1 MVMGRL
7 WSEEERAMAAAVLG
21 PRAFEYLSG
30 CRVSPEGVVAGD
42 VDAELQTKLQE
53 VVEGP
58 SGRPWT
64 YAIFWQATRA
74 RTGEALLV
82 WGDGHCRDAE
92 PRRRGSSIVAR
103 AGEAEREEERRQRM
117 IKRVLQKLDAV
128 YGCGD
133 ENAAIRLDRVTDAE
147 AYFLISMYFSFPL
160 GEGGPGRA
168 LASGKPFWVSDVSS
182 SSSSSSEFCVR
193 AFLAR
198 SAGFRTVAFVPL
210 DGGVVELGSLDRVP
224 EGFEAMKMIRSV
236 FSRGENRL
244 KESIPR
250 IFGMDFTSIGRP
262 PQISASGAE
271 ERPVHAGVSG
281 LNWNR
286 MDDNK
291 FLNSV
296 LGGFGADRLGSTP
309 SPSPSPSLQR
319 PIPRPADLFTE
330 EHPRISQSLL
340 QKPRPRP
347 QQPPPPPVGTVDF
360 GNGGGATSAAA
371 AASAAA
377 AQSGGA
383 LALDSDLPD
392 VESSSKD
399 DRRITAAVA
408 AAEERRP
415 RKRGRKPANG
425 REEPLNHVEAER
437 QRREKLNQ
445 RFYALR
451 AVVPNISKM
460 DKASLL
466 GDAIAYI
473 QELQSRLKEVE
484 SDRDRWNNP
493 GLGPRPELEP
503 PSVEIQAL
511 HDEVIV
517 RVTSPLDGHPLS
529 RVIQAFNESNVSVVD
544 SNVLAT
550 NGSVLHTFVVKSPPD
565 SEQAT
570 RDKIVAAISCEM
582 TTSQSQSQS
591 Q

>member
-1 MVMGRL
+1 
-7 WSEEERAMAAAVLG
+7 
-21 PRAFEYLSG
+21 
-30 CRVSPEGVVAGD
+30 
-42 VDAELQTKLQE
+42 
-53 VVEGP
+53 
-58 SGRPWT
+58 
-64 YAIFWQATRA
+64 
-74 RTGEALLV
+74 
-82 WGDGHCRDAE
+82 
-92 PRRRGSSIVAR
+92 
-103 AGEAEREEERRQRM
+103 
-117 IKRVLQKLDAV
+117 
-128 YGCGD
+128 
-133 ENAAIRLDRVTDAE
+133 
-147 AYFLISMYFSFPL
+147 
-160 GEGGPGRA
+160 
-168 LASGKPFWVSDVSS
+168 
-182 SSSSSSEFCVR
+182 
-193 AFLAR
+193 
-198 SAGFRTVAFVPL
+198 
-210 DGGVVELGSLDRVP
+210 
-224 EGFEAMKMIRSV
+224 
-236 FSRGENRL
+236 
-244 KESIPR
+244 
-250 IFGMDFTSIGRP
+250 
-262 PQISASGAE
+262 
-271 ERPVHAGVSG
+271 
-281 LNWNR
+281 

-296 LGGFGADRLGSTP
+296 LGGFGADRLGSTPSP

-347 QQPPPPPVGTVDF
+347 RPRPQQLPPPPPPPPLGTVDF

-371 AASAAA
+371 AASPAA

-399 DRRITAAVA
+399 DRRITAAAAA

-473 QELQSRLKEVE
+473 QELQSRLKEFE
-484 SDRDRWNNP
+484 SDRARWNNP
-493 GLGPRPELEP
+493 GLGPRP
-503 PSVEIQAL
+503 PSSS
-511 HDEVIV
+511 
-517 RVTSPLDGHPLS
+517 RPRSRSKRCTM

-582 TTSQSQSQS
+582 TTSQSQSQ
-591 Q
+591 

>member
-168 LASGKPFWVSDVSS
+168 LASGKPFWVSDVATS

-210 DGGVVELGSLDRVP
+210 DGGGVVELGSLDRVP

-262 PQISASGAE
+262 PQISASGPE
-271 ERPVHAGVSG
+271 ERPVHAGVNG

-291 FLNSV
+291 RV
-296 LGGFGADRLGSTP
+296 RR
-309 SPSPSPSLQR
+309 R
-319 PIPRPADLFTE
+319 PIGLNAVAVAVAL
-330 EHPRISQSLL
+330 
-340 QKPRPRP
+340 
-347 QQPPPPPVGTVDF
+347 PPPPPPPPLGTVDF

-371 AASAAA
+371 AASPAA

-399 DRRITAAVA
+399 DRRITAAAAA

-473 QELQSRLKEVE
+473 QELQSRLKEFE
-484 SDRDRWNNP
+484 SDRARWNNP
-493 GLGPRPELEP
+493 GLGPRPPELEP

-582 TTSQSQSQS
+582 TTSQSQSQ
-591 Q
+591 